1 MTIVSFFRDAVP
13 ALPWQAT
20 ESEPTGRFREP
31 KRKTI
36 SFASLAIPVVLVAAV
51 SAVVLT
57 QLKIAPNPVPPNEVK
72 AIHVAPAVVPVGCG
86 AHLPPPRT
94 ETSLEVSTRRDE
106 AESEIT
112 AGRQALTRIRDN
124 FDKCHSEF
132 HFPNRSS
139 TLKSRRL
146 HAVLMRK
153 FLRGCAIV
161 NIVFSLAIII
171 VSGYG
176 FASLAMKTNPNDLD
190 NAGLERCQFVLKYS
204 LGFLVSGT
212 VAFVWAQSQEKDN
225 NEPDEIHV

>member
-146 HAVLMRK
+146 SIFRN
-153 FLRGCAIV
+153 FLEKCAIAAGLFAV
-161 NIVFSLAIII
+161 ASLIVSAYGLAYLAMNTNPKYYDNADSESCQEMLVLAI
-171 VSGYG
+171 VLLEFSR
-176 FASLAMKTNPNDLD
+176 
-190 NAGLERCQFVLKYS
+190 AG
-204 LGFLVSGT
+204 
-212 VAFVWAQSQEKDN
+212 FVWAQPQ
-225 NEPDEIHV
+225 